1 MTTALITGGSRGFG
15 RAAAVA
21 LAQRGW
27 RVVVDARD
35 PAELSAAVAAAPGSV
50 AVVGDVADAGHRG
63 RLVEA
68 VLSSGGLDL
77 LVNNASTLGPAP
89 LPRLADAPLDGV
101 RRALE
106 VNVVAPL
113 ALVQA
118 LLPLLRDSRGVLVD
132 LSSDA
137 ATSPYPTW
145 GVYGAT
151 KAALDQITAVLGEE
165 EPDVRAYALD
175 PGDMRTRMHQDAFPG
190 EDISDR
196 PLPETVVP
204 ALLRL
209 LDERPPSGRYTAAQL
224 LVSEVLA

>member
-15 RAAAVA
+15 RAVAAS

-35 PAELSAAVAAAPGSV
+35 EVELSAAVAGIPG
-50 AVVGDVADAGHRG
+50 VVGVSGDVADPRHRD

-68 VLSSGGLDL
+68 VRASGRLDL
-77 LVNNASTLGPAP
+77 LVNNASTLGPTP
-89 LPRLADAPLDGV
+89 LPRLADAALDEV

-113 ALVQA
+113 GLAQA
-118 LLPLLRDSRGVLVD
+118 LLPMLRDSAGVLVD

-137 ATSPYPTW
+137 ATSPYATW

-151 KAALDQITAVLGEE
+151 KAALDQLTAVLGAEE
-165 EPDVRAYALD
+165 EGLRAYSLD

-190 EDISDR
+190 QDISDR

-224 LVSEVLA
+224 LATAVTA